1 MPDRSDTKN
10 GGVAYLFP
18 QTLRLRVHW
27 SNFGL
32 VMTADSKGAS
42 HTITPDACW
51 KVLEGA
57 AASPSLKRATRLKE
71 FLFYVGRKSIKE
83 GCSDIHEQE
92 IGQAVFGR
100 RDAYDTSQDN
110 IVRVSATELRRR
122 VEAYFAAE
130 GKDEPLIFEIP
141 RGSYTPVF
149 RWRTETH
156 PAGASGTAE
165 AATGPPVVM
174 APWWRTQLPLLL
186 VSAAAIALAVTC
198 LALWRENRTLHKM
211 VYTWDGQPAL
221 AAFWPRFLDSTQD
234 TDIVLADTSFAIV
247 EDMMKQS
254 YPLSDYLNRSYLSQV
269 RSYSLCS
276 ADNKVVKSIAFESI
290 AARNNG
296 SFGDFQVAQRIEA
309 LHHGSPSVH
318 VSFARDF
325 TTDSV
330 KRDNV
335 ILIGSRKSNPWV
347 DLFADQMNFM
357 VSYDSALDQS
367 FVENLHPRPGEQAV
381 YAQPANPYAVLG
393 YSVIAYLPNPSR
405 TGSALIIEG
414 TNSEATNAAG
424 DFVTSEEA
432 MSNFL
437 KKFPGSRIP
446 YFEILLRTARMSGT
460 PLHAEIV
467 AYRTY

>member
-1 MPDRSDTKN
+1 M
-10 GGVAYLFP
+10 GILYLSMSSGP
-18 QTLRLRVHW
+18 
-27 SNFGL
+27 
-32 VMTADSKGAS
+32 KGAA
-42 HTITPDACW
+42 HPITPEACW
-51 KVLEGA
+51 KVLEAA
-57 AASPSLKRATRLKE
+57 AASDHLKRATRLKE
-71 FLFYVGRKSIKE
+71 FLYYVGKKSIKE
-83 GCSDIHEQE
+83 GSSDIHEQE

-100 RDAYDTSQDN
+100 RDSYDTSQDN

-130 GKDEPLIFEIP
+130 GKDEPLIFDIP

-149 RWRTETH
+149 HWRSET
-156 PAGASGTAE
+156 PAAE
-165 AATGPPVVM
+165 AARAAEAAAAALLPAVTR
-174 APWWRTQLPLLL
+174 PWWRTQLPLLL
-186 VSAAAIALAVTC
+186 VSAVAIALAIAC
-198 LALWRENRTLHKM
+198 ASLWRQNRSLHKM

-221 AAFWPRFLDSTQD
+221 AAFWPRFLDSPQD

-254 YPLSDYLNRSYLSQV
+254 YPLSDYLNRSYMS
-269 RSYSLCS
+269 RIHSFSLCT
-276 ADNKVVKSIAFESI
+276 ADNKVANSIAFESI

-296 SFGDFQVAQRIEA
+296 SFGDFEVAQRIVA
-309 LHHGSPSVH
+309 IYPRSTSVH
-318 VSFARDF
+318 VSYARDF

-347 DLFADQMNFM
+347 DLFTDEMNFL
-357 VSYDSALDQS
+357 VKYDASLDQS
-367 FVENLHPRPGEQAV
+367 FVVNLHPRAGEQAQYV
-381 YAQPANPYAVLG
+381 QPSNPYASLG

-414 TNSEATNAAG
+414 TNAEATNAAG
-424 DFVTSEEA
+424 EFVTSEEA

-437 KKFPGSRIP
+437 RKLSGTGIP
-446 YFEILLRTARMSGT
+446 FFEILLKTSRMNGT
-460 PLHAEIV
+460 PLHAEVV

>member
-1 MPDRSDTKN
+1 MSPDPK
-10 GGVAYLFP
+10 A
-18 QTLRLRVHW
+18 
-27 SNFGL
+27 
-32 VMTADSKGAS
+32 AS
-42 HTITPDACW
+42 RPITPDACW

-57 AASPSLKRATRLKE
+57 AASDHLKRATRLKE
-71 FLFYVGRKSIKE
+71 FLYYVGKRSIKE
-83 GCSDIHEQE
+83 GSSEIHEQE

-100 RDAYDTSQDN
+100 KDSYDTSQDN

-122 VEAYFAAE
+122 VDAYFAAE

-141 RGSYTPVF
+141 RGSYTPIF
-149 RWRTETH
+149 HWRTEAQAADSAKPLDAEVPGL
-156 PAGASGTAE
+156 PA
-165 AATGPPVVM
+165 VV
-174 APWWRTQLPLLL
+174 APWWRTQLPLLIVSTVAL
-186 VSAAAIALAVTC
+186 VLAVVC
-198 LALWRENRTLHKM
+198 VVLWRENRSLHKM

-254 YPLSDYLNRSYLSQV
+254 YPLSDYLNRSYINQIHSFT
-269 RSYSLCS
+269 LCTT
-276 ADNKVVKSIAFESI
+276 DNKVVSSVPFESI

-309 LHHGSPSVH
+309 LHHGSTSVH
-318 VSFARDF
+318 VSYAREF
-325 TTDSV
+325 TADSV

-347 DLFADQMNFM
+347 DLFTEQMNFL
-357 VSYDSALDQS
+357 VKYDAKLDQS
-367 FVENLHPRPGEQAV
+367 FVQNLHPRAGEQAM
-381 YAQPANPYAVLG
+381 YLQPSDPYASLG

-414 TNSEATNAAG
+414 TNAEATNAAG
-424 DFVTSEEA
+424 EFVTSEAA
-432 MSNFL
+432 MSNFF
-437 KKFPGSRIP
+437 KKFPGTGVP
-446 YFEILLRTARMSGT
+446 FFEILLKTSRMSGT
-460 PLHAEIV
+460 PLQAEVV

>member
-1 MPDRSDTKN
+1 MSSD
-10 GGVAYLFP
+10 P
-18 QTLRLRVHW
+18 
-27 SNFGL
+27 
-32 VMTADSKGAS
+32 KGAA
-42 HTITPDACW
+42 HPITPDACW
-51 KVLEGA
+51 KVLEAA
-57 AASPSLKRATRLKE
+57 AASDHLKRASRLKE
-71 FLFYVGRKSIKE
+71 FLYYVGKKSIKE
-83 GCSDIHEQE
+83 GFSDIHEQE

-100 RDAYDTSQDN
+100 KDSYDTSQDN

-130 GKDEPLIFEIP
+130 GKDEPLIFDIP
-141 RGSYTPVF
+141 RGSYTPIF
-149 RWRTETH
+149 RWRAETQPTE
-156 PAGASGTAE
+156 AARAAE
-165 AATGPPVVM
+165 AAAAAGLSATL

-186 VSAAAIALAVTC
+186 LSAVAIMLAIACAS
-198 LALWRENRTLHKM
+198 LWRQNRSLHKM

-221 AAFWPRFLDSTQD
+221 AAFWPRFLDSKQD

-254 YPLSDYLNRSYLSQV
+254 YSLTDYLNRSYISQV
-269 RSYSLCS
+269 HSFSLC
-276 ADNKVVKSIAFESI
+276 DVDHKVVNSIAFESI

-296 SFGDFQVAQRIEA
+296 SFGDFQVARRIEA
-309 LHHGSPSVH
+309 LDHGSTSVH
-318 VSFARDF
+318 FSFAREF
-325 TTDSV
+325 TADSV

-347 DLFADQMNFM
+347 DLFTEQMNFL
-357 VSYDSALDQS
+357 VKYDANLDQS
-367 FVENLHPRPGEQAV
+367 FVENLHPRAGEQAL
-381 YAQPANPYAVLG
+381 YAQPANPYASLG

-414 TNSEATNAAG
+414 TNAEATNAAG

-437 KKFPGSRIP
+437 KKLPGTRIP
-446 YFEILLRTARMSGT
+446 YFEILLKTSRMSGT
-460 PLHAEIV
+460 PFHAEVV

>member
-1 MPDRSDTKN
+1 MISD
-10 GGVAYLFP
+10 P
-18 QTLRLRVHW
+18 
-27 SNFGL
+27 
-32 VMTADSKGAS
+32 KGAS
-42 HTITPDACW
+42 HPITPDACW

-57 AASPSLKRATRLKE
+57 AASDHLKRATRLKE
-71 FLFYVGRKSIKE
+71 FLYYVGKKSIKE

-100 RDAYDTSQDN
+100 RDFYDTSQDN

-130 GKDEPLIFEIP
+130 GKDEPLIFDIP
-141 RGSYTPVF
+141 RGSYTPIF
-149 RWRTETH
+149 RWRAENQPTAT
-156 PAGASGTAE
+156 GRTAE
-165 AATGPPVVM
+165 AAA
-174 APWWRTQLPLLL
+174 APGLPATLVPLWRTRLPLLL
-186 VSAAAIALAVTC
+186 VSTVAIALAIAC
-198 LALWRENRTLHKM
+198 ASLWRQNRSLHKI

-221 AAFWPRFLDSTQD
+221 AAFWPRFLDSTQE

-254 YPLSDYLNRSYLSQV
+254 YPLSDYLNRSYMSQIH
-269 RSYSLCS
+269 SFSLCNV
-276 ADNKVVKSIAFESI
+276 DHKVVNSIAFESI

-296 SFGDFQVAQRIEA
+296 SFGDFEVAQRIEA

-318 VSFARDF
+318 VSYAREF
-325 TTDSV
+325 TADSV

-347 DLFADQMNFM
+347 DLFTEQMNFL
-357 VSYDSALDQS
+357 VKYDANLDQS
-367 FVENLHPRPGEQAV
+367 FVENLHPRAGEQAL
-381 YAQPANPYAVLG
+381 YAQPANPYALLG

-414 TNSEATNAAG
+414 TNAEATNAAG
-424 DFVTSEEA
+424 DFVTLEEA

-437 KKFPGSRIP
+437 RKLPGTRIP
-446 YFEILLRTARMSGT
+446 YFEILLKTSRMSGT
-460 PLHAEIV
+460 PFHAEVV